1 MKKRVSGDFSI
12 LIIFLFIGII
22 ILLSITL
29 YIDIQNKPKQDESI
43 SQLELDITKVQIKNN
58 TFIRRLYHDE
68 LWGNNVC

>member
-43 SQLELDITKVQIKNN
+43 SQLELDITKVQIKN
-58 TFIRRLYHDE
+58 TE
-68 LWGNNVC
+68 LTTELEKNNDMIDQT